1 MPFVALAAI
10 IRTSG
15 FAELVVQSCSGWN
28 YWRNGKD
35 MLTTSRE
42 ATVRPLAGG
51 HAKLGATIVGAPNV
65 RTDQYV
71 EIHNGPNT
79 VYCRVEGPPHSL
91 HLTEEDICL
100 DEWQRG
106 QLAVR
111 EGERVEIV
119 HLPAEKIEPL
129 TQLDLVVNEKLP
141 LSTSRDQ
148 VGEFVTQKRFPLY
161 PGFRFEFAPPG
172 VVSRLLFQVKR
183 CRGSRGTLGFGICT
197 KDTQVRIKVGR
208 VGLKHEED
216 VVSYDDIGGLEDEIR
231 IVRET
236 LEAPIRMRNAMR
248 RIGVSPP
255 TGVIFYGVPG
265 TGKTMLARALAYEA
279 GVPIHQLS
287 PSDLYGAG
295 VRDPEAKLN
304 SVFDQAESHPEGSL
318 IVIDELDFIAGERGS
333 QGNGDRANL
342 STMLLARLDRLNSK
356 GNVMV
361 IGTTNRLEAIDDAL
375 RRHGRF
381 SREIH
386 VPAPSQ
392 DGRRHILQ
400 IHTRKMPLAGT
411 FDEEHETLRQ
421 QVAQRTHGYV
431 GADLAELCRQ
441 AGLNALRRAHPID
454 ILDRG
459 DHSPQAPLSITAED
473 FQNAMTIV
481 KPSALKEVM
490 VSVPDVTF
498 SDIAGLGHVIDDI
511 QERVLRPLKEP
522 EVFQAMGLPP
532 ERGILLY
539 GPPGTGKTMLAK
551 AIANECGANF
561 LAVQGPE
568 LLSKWVGES
577 EEGVRKVFARARQ
590 LAPSI
595 VFFDEIE
602 ALLPARGSHAND
614 SGVSDRVVNQF
625 LAEMDGVVDLGSVSI
640 LAATNRPEMIDPAA
654 VRSGRLGTHIE
665 VPIPDE
671 KGRAQI
677 LSLYLKGTLEGDPIQ
692 RLAQETDGLSGADLA
707 EICRNAKRIALRSVN
722 YATITPVT
730 SEHLQQS
737 WTEFR
742 NRSKPWRI

>member
-1 MPFVALAAI
+1 
-10 IRTSG
+10 
-15 FAELVVQSCSGWN
+15 
-28 YWRNGKD
+28 
-35 MLTTSRE
+35 MLTISRE

-51 HAKLGATIVGAPNV
+51 HAKLGATIVGAKSVP
-65 RTDQYV
+65 TDQYL

-79 VYCRVEGPPHSL
+79 VYCRVVGPPQSP
-91 HLTEEDICL
+91 HLGEDDICL

-111 EGERVEIV
+111 EGERVEV
-119 HLPAEKIEPL
+119 TGLSREKIEAL

-141 LSTSRDQ
+141 TSTSKEQ
-148 VGEFVTQKRFPLY
+148 VSEFITKKRFPLY

-172 VVSRLLFQVKR
+172 VPSRLLFQVKR
-183 CRGSRGTLGFGICT
+183 CRGERGTLGFGLCT
-197 KDTQVRIKVGR
+197 DETEIRIKVGQ
-208 VGLKHEED
+208 VGLKHEEA

-236 LEAPIRMRNAMR
+236 LEVPIRMRNSMR

-255 TGVIFYGVPG
+255 TGVIFYGTPG
-265 TGKTMLARALAYEA
+265 TGKTLLARAIAYEA
-279 GVPIHQLS
+279 NVPIHQLS
-287 PSDLYGAG
+287 PSDLYAAG

-304 SVFDQAESHPEGSL
+304 AVFDQAEAHPEGSI
-318 IVIDELDFIAGERGS
+318 IVIDELDFIAGQRGG
-333 QGNGDRANL
+333 QGHGDRANL
-342 STMLLARLDRLNSK
+342 STMLLARLDALNNK

-361 IGTTNRLEAIDDAL
+361 IGTTNRLDAIDDGL

-381 SREIH
+381 SREIPI
-386 VPAPSQ
+386 PAPHET
-392 DGRRHILQ
+392 GRMHILQ
-400 IHTRKMPLAGT
+400 IHTRRMPLATEGEEAQ
-411 FDEEHETLRQ
+411 DELLGK
-421 QVAQRTHGYV
+421 VARRTHGYV
-431 GADLAELCRQ
+431 GADLEELCRE
-441 AGLNALRRAHPID
+441 AGLNALRRVHPID
-454 ILDRG
+454 VLDRG
-459 DHSPQAPLSITAED
+459 ELAPQAPLAITAAD
-473 FQNAMTIV
+473 FDNALTVV

-490 VSVPDVTF
+490 VSVPDVSF
-498 SDIAGLGHVIDDI
+498 ADIAGLEHVLEDI

-522 EVFQAMGLPP
+522 DVFRAMGLAP

-561 LAVQGPE
+561 LAIQGPE

-625 LAEMDGVVDLGSVSI
+625 LAELDGVVELGAVSLI
-640 LAATNRPEMIDPAA
+640 AATNRPEMIDPAA

-665 VPIPDE
+665 VPLPDE
-671 KGRAQI
+671 KGRGQI
-677 LSLYLKGTLEGDPIQ
+677 LSLYLRGSLEGEPIE
-692 RLAQETDGLSGADLA
+692 RLAQETEGLSGADLA

-722 YATITPVT
+722 YAQITPVT
-730 SEHLQQS
+730 AEHLQKS

-742 NRSKPWRI
+742 NRSKPWRV